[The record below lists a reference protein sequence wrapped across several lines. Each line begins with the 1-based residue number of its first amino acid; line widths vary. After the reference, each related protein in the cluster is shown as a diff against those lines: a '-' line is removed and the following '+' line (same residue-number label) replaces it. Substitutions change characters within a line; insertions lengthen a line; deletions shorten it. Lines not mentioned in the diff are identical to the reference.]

1 MTREEILTKAIAI
14 AKRNGFDISDDF
26 FTETPTEVWLTEG
39 QDLYFSLIFCHD
51 FAKCFFGNN
60 QMVIEGFEKDAE
72 DLNLT
77 DYENPMLLLMTNR
90 NNVRIPSWQYHLIH
104 MSLHEDP
111 LVYLYNFIMEYE
123 QAELN

>member
-26 FTETPTEVWLTEG
+26 FTETPTNLWLTEG

-51 FAKCFFGNN
+51 FAKTFFGNN
-60 QMVIEGFEKDAE
+60 QIVVENFENNAKDI
-72 DLNLT
+72 NLM
-77 DYENPMLLLMTNR
+77 DYESPVPLLMTNR
-90 NNVRIPSWQYHLIH
+90 ENIRIPSWQYNLIQ
-104 MSLHEDP
+104 MSLSEDP
-111 LVYLYNFIMEYE
+111 LIYLYNFIIEYE